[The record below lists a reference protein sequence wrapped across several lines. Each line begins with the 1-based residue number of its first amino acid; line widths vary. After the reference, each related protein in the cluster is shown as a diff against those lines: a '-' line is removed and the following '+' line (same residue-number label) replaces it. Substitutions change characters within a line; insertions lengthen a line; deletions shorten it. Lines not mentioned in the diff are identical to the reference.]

1 MGKQKN
7 QKQLD
12 FLFLQENIKKGQ
24 NKFYNDLNVKYITK
38 NKLFW
43 KTVKPYLMEET
54 SKVERIPLNAN
65 EEKHLFKT

>member
-1 MGKQKN
+1 M
-7 QKQLD
+7 
-12 FLFLQENIKKGQ
+12 FLQENIKKGQ

-43 KTVKPYLMEET
+43 KTVKPYFMEET

-65 EEKHLFKT
+65 

>member
-38 NKLFW
+38 NKLVW
-43 KTVKPYLMEET
+43 KTVNTYLMEET
-54 SKVERIPLNAN
+54 SKVERIHLNAS
-65 EEKHLFKT
+65 

>member
-43 KTVKPYLMEET
+43 KTVKPYLMEKT
-54 SKVERIPLNAN
+54 SKVERIHLNAS
-65 EEKHLFKT
+65 

>member
-24 NKFYNDLNVKYITK
+24 NKFSNDLNVKYITK
-38 NKLFW
+38 TNYFGKQ
-43 KTVKPYLMEET
+43 
-54 SKVERIPLNAN
+54 
-65 EEKHLFKT
+65 

>member
-43 KTVKPYLMEET
+43 KTVKPYLMEKT
-54 SKVERIPLNAN
+54 SKVERIPLNAS
-65 EEKHLFKT
+65 